1 MDSCPK
7 DCKRLK
13 KTKTANH
20 FLAPLS
26 REWTSD
32 RFCSARKHISS
43 GVAFRFF
50 RLRFSKFEF
59 FDDFPTTPGDFRDI
73 Q

>member
-7 DCKRLK
+7 ECKRLK
-13 KTKTANH
+13 MTKTANH
-20 FLAPLS
+20 FLGPLA

-32 RFCSARKHISS
+32 RFCSEQKRISNV
-43 GVAFRFF
+43 VAFRFF
-50 RLRFSKFEF
+50 RFRFSKFEI